1 MTKKAISRLYAFIEA
16 RLSPGGELGLHL
28 SSGVVAMVGATL
40 LFRHIAEAVTG
51 GHALTEL
58 DLQLANWLHAHAS
71 AGLTGV
77 MLLLTHLHSL
87 SGVAVLAA
95 LAGWYLWRRQAYYW
109 LLALALAVPGAMLLN
124 VMLKNIYQ
132 RSRPHFEQP
141 LLVLDTY
148 SFPSGHTAAA
158 TALYGLLLCYV
169 MTTSAS
175 RPLRALSLLAAVLMV
190 ALVGTTRLYLGV
202 HYLSDVLGAI
212 AAASAWLAVCIT
224 AVSTLRR
231 RRAGRRLSEGV

>member
-1 MTKKAISRLYAFIEA
+1 MIKKAISRLCAFIEA

-28 SSGVVAMVGATL
+28 SAGIAAMVGATL
-40 LFRHIAEAVTG
+40 LFRYIAEAVTG
-51 GHALTEL
+51 RQALTVL
-58 DLQLANWLHAHAS
+58 DLQLANWLHGHAC
-71 AGLTGV
+71 AGLTGAV
-77 MLLLTHLHSL
+77 LLLTNLHSL
-87 SGVAVLAA
+87 AGVAVLAA
-95 LAGWYLWRRQAYYW
+95 LAGGYLWRRQAYYW
-109 LLALALAVPGAMLLN
+109 VLALALAVPGAMLLN
-124 VMLKNIYQ
+124 VVLKNIYQ
-132 RSRPHFEQP
+132 RSRPHFEQA

-148 SFPSGHTAAA
+148 SFPSGHAAAA

-169 MTTSAS
+169 MTNSAS

-190 ALVGTTRLYLGV
+190 ALVGATRLYLGV

-231 RRAGRRLSEGV
+231 RRAGRRLSEGG